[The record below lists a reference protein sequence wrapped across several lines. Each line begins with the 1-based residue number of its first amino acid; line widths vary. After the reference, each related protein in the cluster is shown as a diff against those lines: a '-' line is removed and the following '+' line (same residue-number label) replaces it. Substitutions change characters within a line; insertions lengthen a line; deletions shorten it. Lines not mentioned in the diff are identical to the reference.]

1 MLKQEIPPKLAA
13 GIYKQK
19 KSHHRNPT
27 VGQASLTSKIF
38 FKKWYKKLLAKLC
51 LKKKLL
57 IHVPKQMIYVL
68 KKRSYLVGVYIK
80 WNPN

>member
-27 VGQASLTSKIF
+27 VGHGSGFSYLINIFLKMIYKIVSKTLF
-38 FKKWYKKLLAKLC
+38 
-51 LKKKLL
+51 KKKLL
-57 IHVPKQMIYVL
+57 VHVPKQMIYVL

-80 WNPN
+80 